1 MHNFKN
7 LNIWKI
13 GIEYVLDIYKIT
25 RTFPATEQFGLV
37 SQIQRAAVSIP
48 ANIAEGSAKSSTR
61 DFSRFLEM
69 AIGSSYELE
78 TELLIAFKLGYLD
91 ADKYSQLSD
100 KLSDLQKMIVGF
112 KIRLQNPPSS

>member
-13 GIEYVLDIYKIT
+13 GIEYVSEIYKIT
-25 RTFPATEQFGLV
+25 HTFPANEQFGLT
-37 SQIQRAAVSIP
+37 SQIRRAAVSIP
-48 ANIAEGSAKSSTR
+48 ANIAEGSAKSSSR

-78 TELLIAFKLGYLD
+78 TELLIALNLGYIDGLQH
-91 ADKYSQLSD
+91 AHLSL
-100 KLSDLQKMIVGF
+100 KICELQKMILGF
-112 KIRLQNPPSS
+112 KKMLNNKPAS